1 MDGAGDADGYCQGEI
16 GEIKFTGLRTGK
28 ERAGGGGGPG
38 YLFRPARGSV
48 RLS

>member
-28 ERAGGGGGPG
+28 ERAGGPG